1 MEGNKRVRVAAFLLL
16 LFWMIVIFTMSAQP
30 ANESSQTSSKF
41 VSKVIDV
48 IYSDFEGFSVEKQTN
63 ITHSITFIVRK
74 TAHFLEYFILG
85 ALAAITAFTF
95 KKNSIYPKMLASAL
109 FSALYAV
116 SDEVHQYFVPG
127 RACRILDIGIDF
139 AGSICAI
146 VLMTI
151 IILVAKRHK
160 SGGFNAK
167 KEID

>member
-1 MEGNKRVRVAAFLLL
+1 MKVNNNVRLVALLL
-16 LFWMIVIFTMSAQP
+16 LFCWMTVIFTLSAQP

-48 IYSDFEGFSVEKQTN
+48 VYSDFESFSIEKQTN
-63 ITHSITFIVRK
+63 ITYNITFAVRK

-95 KKNSIYPKMLASAL
+95 NKGGIYPKMLGSAL

-116 SDEVHQYFVPG
+116 SDEVHQYFVLG
-127 RACRILDIGIDF
+127 RACRIFDIGIDF